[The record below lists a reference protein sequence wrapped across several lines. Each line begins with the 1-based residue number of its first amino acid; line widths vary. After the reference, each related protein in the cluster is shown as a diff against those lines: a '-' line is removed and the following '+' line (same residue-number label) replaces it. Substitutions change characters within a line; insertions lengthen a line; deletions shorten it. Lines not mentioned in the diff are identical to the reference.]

1 MKRQPIEWG
10 KIFANHIPD
19 ISDKYKI
26 YKELTQ
32 LNNNNSNNNKTRNQ
46 NISKKNEKGTQEKS
60 KQHSAILCLERNFV
74 IKLVSTKDIFT
85 FSN

>member
-32 LNNNNSNNNKTRNQ
+32 LNNNNSNNNKNVQ
-46 NISKKNEKGTQEKS
+46 LNKK
-60 KQHSAILCLERNFV
+60 
-74 IKLVSTKDIFT
+74 
-85 FSN
+85 